1 MNKMEI
7 VTFVFREAKTEDK
20 EQIMQLYRNAIGT
33 EGCTWSEDYPNE
45 QILLTDLSKHN
56 LFCMENQDKEIVGVI
71 SIDEDEEVDRLECWN
86 RNAGKMAELA
96 RLVVRE
102 DCQNKGMARE
112 LIKNV
117 IKVLKERQYKSVH
130 YLVSKYNDKA
140 LASYKKLDFKCVG
153 ESDILDNDWYC
164 YEMLLDEKNYKILT
178 IPNILSF
185 IRLILVGLFFVLYS
199 DKGSNK
205 DNMWAIIVLILSGIT
220 DFLDGKI
227 ARRFNMVSEL
237 GKILDPIADK
247 ATEAVIAICL
257 MKRYKILI
265 YLLIL
270 FVIKETFMSVCGL
283 IVIRKTGENNG
294 AKWYGKVSTFTFY
307 IVMITLLI
315 IRHIPLALANTM
327 IIICMFLMALAFVM
341 YARLYYQILKRHKS
355 KTEQL

>member
-1 MNKMEI
+1 
-7 VTFVFREAKTEDK
+7 
-20 EQIMQLYRNAIGT
+20 
-33 EGCTWSEDYPNE
+33 
-45 QILLTDLSKHN
+45 
-56 LFCMENQDKEIVGVI
+56 
-71 SIDEDEEVDRLECWN
+71 
-86 RNAGKMAELA
+86 
-96 RLVVRE
+96 
-102 DCQNKGMARE
+102 
-112 LIKNV
+112 
-117 IKVLKERQYKSVH
+117 
-130 YLVSKYNDKA
+130 
-140 LASYKKLDFKCVG
+140 
-153 ESDILDNDWYC
+153 
-164 YEMLLDEKNYKILT
+164 MLLDEKNYKILT

-327 IIICMFLMALAFVM
+327 IIICMFLMTLAFVM

-355 KTEQL
+355 KIEKL